1 MDVDG
6 FPDFNVDALQSLTKK
21 IQNNLLQT
29 SNPSPK
35 PSNNA
40 KPKKT
45 KQDATPIAKRER
57 KPQVEPKKSTPAKEQ
72 QASQP
77 ARPRSLPQVVPPKV
91 AQQNGSNKRLR
102 NGEIKK
108 AASKSDVNT
117 INIQKPRLNGASPP
131 SNGILRSEIKAL
143 GGAEDDFELV
153 AGANSDSEV
162 DGGTGVEIDTS
173 LSRELEEVID
183 RLGIAEARQNY
194 EEDVSEQGE
203 EEEDESEEGEEEEES
218 SERDSKVQNDQENGS
233 TDRILMNKP
242 VLPTSG
248 TKSKKGQTPLLFEPL
263 SAWHAAP
270 SPVISPSTDAPAL
283 ASDLVHRLHEYS
295 KSLLDEEN
303 QAFSTSQR
311 SASSSQQFYST
322 IMSTGT
328 LSDKIG
334 ALTLSVQESPL
345 HNIKA
350 LESLLGLAR
359 KRSRAQAVEVLGAL
373 KDLFAA
379 GNLLPSDRKL
389 RTFAGQPALHAAF
402 GPEAEQWTMDKPLP
416 KPLKKSHLVVWAF
429 EDWLK
434 SLFFQVLTII
444 ETWCNDEVVFARG
457 KAVDYVYSLLKEKP
471 EQEANLLR
479 LLVNKLGDSE
489 KKVASKTSF
498 NILQLETTHP
508 SMKPIIVSA
517 IESDILFRPG
527 QNFHAQYYAIITL
540 NQTVL
545 SSREES
551 IARQLLNI
559 YFALFLKLLEKP
571 KTLETEDEAP
581 HKAAKVTI
589 NRKGEIQGGG
599 GAGGKKAAQK
609 AAGKK
614 KSTTAAEDLQE
625 KMLSAVLTGVN
636 RAIPFISAND
646 ESFEKHIDTLFRVT
660 HSSNFN
666 TSIQALML
674 IQQLQGSN
682 QRTADRFYRTL
693 YESLLDSRLLT
704 SSKQVLYLNLL
715 YRSIRADLDTK
726 RIKAFMKRLLQ
737 IISMHQPP
745 FVCGVLYL
753 IRELETTLPSLSS
766 FIDQPE
772 EKPDDEEEIFR
783 DVPEDSLATS
793 PPPSNPSKHTSTNSS
808 NIPETS
814 YNGRKRDPLHANA
827 QSSTCWDMH
836 PLLTHYHPSV
846 SLFTNRLL
854 SHSAMPPKPDLSLNT
869 LIHFLDRFVYKNP
882 KSSTTSSGGI
892 TRGTSLMQPLLA
904 TGGSRTDGGVLV
916 TGGGAGR
923 RETGP
928 VNSAN
933 FWKRNQEEIG
943 ADEVFFHRYF
953 SALGMGKE
961 KRAEKKKRK
970 EEKKK
975 ARAGGGTDD
984 SGAEE
989 EEEEEEGEIWKAL
1002 VGSKPDI
1009 EGDDDDGD
1017 GEHAAFDDED
1027 ADGGFSDVDD
1037 DDGIAHDAATIT
1049 NTAQMNDDNDDAPF
1063 PNIADDAAASGSDI
1077 DALLDSDEEI
1087 DLDAAFAAENTTSA
1101 PTNTDRGGDGK
1112 AKKRKSTPNAAG
1124 PEDVKKRGSGRA
1136 KRMKLRNLPTFAGVE
1151 EYAGLLGD

>member
-1 MDVDG
+1 MDADG
-6 FPDFNVDALQSLTKK
+6 FPDFNADALQNLTNK

-29 SNPSPK
+29 GNPSPK
-35 PSNNA
+35 PNNNA

-45 KQDATPIAKRER
+45 RQDATSKAKGER
-57 KPQVEPKKSTPAKEQ
+57 KPQVEPKKSRPPKEQ
-72 QASQP
+72 KASQP
-77 ARPRSLPQVVPPKV
+77 AQPRSHPQVVQPKS

-108 AASKSDVNT
+108 PASKSDVNT
-117 INIQKPRLNGASPP
+117 IKIKKPRLNGASPP
-131 SNGILRSEIKAL
+131 SNEILRREIKAL
-143 GGAEDDFELV
+143 GGAEEDFELV
-153 AGANSDSEV
+153 AGVTSDSEV
-162 DGGTGVEIDTS
+162 EGRTGVETDKS
-173 LSRELEEVID
+173 LSRELEKVID
-183 RLGIAEARQNY
+183 RLGIAEARQ
-194 EEDVSEQGE
+194 D
-203 EEEDESEEGEEEEES
+203 EEEDESEEGEEEEEPS
-218 SERDSKVQNDQENGS
+218 VRDSEVQNDQKNGN
-233 TDRILMNKP
+233 TDKTPINET

-248 TKSKKGQTPLLFEPL
+248 TKSRKDQTPLLFEPL
-263 SAWHAAP
+263 SEWHAAEL
-270 SPVISPSTDAPAL
+270 PVIFQSTDAPAL
-283 ASDLVHRLHEYS
+283 APDLVHRLHDYS
-295 KSLLDEEN
+295 KTLLDEEN
-303 QAFSTSQR
+303 QAYSTSQR

-345 HNIKA
+345 HNVKA

-402 GPEAEQWTMDKPLP
+402 EPKHEQWTIDRPLP
-416 KPLKKSHLVVWAF
+416 QPLKKSHLIVWAF

-479 LLVNKLGDSE
+479 LLVNKLGDAE

-517 IESDILFRPG
+517 IESDLLFRPG
-527 QNFHAQYYAIITL
+527 QSFHAQYYAIITL

-545 SSREES
+545 SSREEP

-571 KTLETEDEAP
+571 QKPKTEDEAP
-581 HKAAKVTI
+581 QKAAKVTI

-609 AAGKK
+609 AAENK
-614 KSTTAAEDLQE
+614 KSTTAAEDFQE

-682 QRTADRFYRTL
+682 QTTADRFYRTL

-715 YRSIRADLDTK
+715 YRSLRADLDTK
-726 RIKAFMKRLLQ
+726 RIKAFIKRLLQ

-772 EKPDDEEEIFR
+772 EKPDDEEETFR
-783 DVPEDSLATS
+783 DVPEDSPDPS
-793 PPPSNPSKHTSTNSS
+793 PLPSNPSNHNSTNISAS
-808 NIPETS
+808 PKPP
-814 YNGRKRDPLHANA
+814 YDGRKRDPLHASA
-827 QSSTCWDMH
+827 QSSTCWDIH

-846 SLFTNRLL
+846 SLFTTRLL

-882 KSSTTSSGGI
+882 KSSATSSGGI
-892 TRGTSLMQPLLA
+892 TRGASLMQPLLA

-916 TGGGAGR
+916 TGGGAR
-923 RETGP
+923 RRDTGP
-928 VNSAN
+928 VNSAT
-933 FWKRNQEEIG
+933 FWKRNKEEIG

-975 ARAGGGTDD
+975 ARSGGGEDD
-984 SGAEE
+984 SEAET
-989 EEEEEEGEIWKAL
+989 EEEEGEIWKAL

-1009 EGDDDDGD
+1009 EGEDDGD
-1017 GEHAAFDDED
+1017 DDAFDDED
-1027 ADGGFSDVDD
+1027 ADGGFSDLDN
-1037 DDGIAHDAATIT
+1037 DDGITQDDASTAA
-1049 NTAQMNDDNDDAPF
+1049 NTAHLDDNDDDDDDATF
-1063 PNIADDAAASGSDI
+1063 PNFADDAASASDI

-1087 DLDAAFAAENTTSA
+1087 DLDAAFAAENNTRSL
-1101 PTNTDRGGDGK
+1101 PFTNKADQGTNGGGESK
-1112 AKKRKSTPNAAG
+1112 KKRKAPLSNAVG
-1124 PEDVKKRGSGRA
+1124 RETDDGVVKEGRRNRSE

-1151 EYAGLLGD
+1151 EYAALLGD

>member
-1 MDVDG
+1 MDTDA
-6 FPDFNVDALQSLTKK
+6 FPDFNADALQSLTKK

-35 PSNNA
+35 PNNNA
-40 KPKKT
+40 NPKKT
-45 KQDATPIAKRER
+45 RQDSTSKAKGEQ
-57 KPQVEPKKSTPAKEQ
+57 KPRVDPKKSRPPKEQ
-72 QASQP
+72 KASQP
-77 ARPRSLPQVVPPKV
+77 AQPRSHSQVVPPKI
-91 AQQNGSNKRLR
+91 AHPNGSNKRLR

-108 AASKSDVNT
+108 PASKSDVNT
-117 INIQKPRLNGASPP
+117 IKIKKPRLNGASPP
-131 SNGILRSEIKAL
+131 SNEILRREITAL
-143 GGAEDDFELV
+143 GGTEEDLELV
-153 AGANSDSEV
+153 AGVNSDSEV
-162 DGGTGVEIDTS
+162 EGTTGVETDKG
-173 LSRELEEVID
+173 LSRELEKVID
-183 RLGIAEARQNY
+183 GLGIAEALQ
-194 EEDVSEQGE
+194 DD
-203 EEEDESEEGEEEEES
+203 EEDESEEGEEEEEPSVKDREPNNVSTRGNANKIPINETLS
-218 SERDSKVQNDQENGS
+218 S
-233 TDRILMNKP
+233 
-242 VLPTSG
+242 TSS
-248 TKSKKGQTPLLFEPL
+248 TKSKKDQSTLLFEPL
-263 SAWHAAP
+263 SEWHAAEL
-270 SPVISPSTDAPAL
+270 PVLSQSTDAPAL
-283 ASDLVHRLHEYS
+283 PPDLVQRLHEYA

-303 QAFSTSQR
+303 QAYSTSHR

-402 GPEAEQWTMDKPLP
+402 EPKHEQWTVDKTLP
-416 KPLKKSHLVVWAF
+416 KPLKKSHLIVWAF

-444 ETWCNDEVVFARG
+444 ETWCNDEVAFARG

-517 IESDILFRPG
+517 IESDLLFRPG
-527 QNFHAQYYAIITL
+527 QSFHAQYYAIITL

-571 KTLETEDEAP
+571 KTLKTEDEAP
-581 HKAAKVTI
+581 QKAAKVTI

-609 AAGKK
+609 AAEKN
-614 KSTTAAEDLQE
+614 KSTTAVEDLQE

-682 QRTADRFYRTL
+682 QTTADRFYRTL

-715 YRSIRADLDTK
+715 YRSLRADLDTK
-726 RIKAFMKRLLQ
+726 RIKAFIKRLLQ

-745 FVCGVLYL
+745 FICGVLYL

-772 EKPDDEEEIFR
+772 EKPDDEEETFR
-783 DVPEDSLATS
+783 DVPEDSPASS
-793 PPPSNPSKHTSTNSS
+793 PPPSNPSKHTGTNSS
-808 NIPETS
+808 IIPKTF
-814 YNGRKRDPLHANA
+814 YDGRKRDPLHANA

-846 SLFTNRLL
+846 SLFTGRLL

-882 KSSTTSSGGI
+882 KSSSYSSGGT
-892 TRGTSLMQPLLA
+892 TRGASLMQPLLA

-923 RETGP
+923 RDTGP

-933 FWKRNQEEIG
+933 FWKRNKEEIG

-961 KRAEKKKRK
+961 KRAKKKKRK

-975 ARAGGGTDD
+975 ARSGGGEDD
-984 SGAEE
+984 SEAEE
-989 EEEEEEGEIWKAL
+989 EEGEGEIWKAL

-1009 EGDDDDGD
+1009 EGEDDVDDD
-1017 GEHAAFDDED
+1017 AFDDED
-1027 ADGGFSDVDD
+1027 AEGGFSDLDD
-1037 DDGIAHDAATIT
+1037 DDGIGYEDATTTTT
-1049 NTAQMNDDNDDAPF
+1049 NTAHLDEDDDDDDATF
-1063 PNIADDAAASGSDI
+1063 PNFADDDAASGSDI
-1077 DALLDSDEEI
+1077 DALLDSDEEV
-1087 DLDAAFAAENTTSA
+1087 DLDAAFAAENTSSSLTKS
-1101 PTNTDRGGDGK
+1101 NQDGGK
-1112 AKKRKSTPNAAG
+1112 AKKRKTPPNAG
-1124 PEDVKKRGSGRA
+1124 LEDDGKLKKGNRRE

-1151 EYAGLLGD
+1151 EYAALLGD

>member
-1 MDVDG
+1 MDRDA
-6 FPDFNVDALQSLTKK
+6 FPDFNADALQNLTNK
-21 IQNNLLQT
+21 IQTNLLQT
-29 SNPSPK
+29 GNPSPK
-35 PSNNA
+35 PNNNA

-45 KQDATPIAKRER
+45 RQDATAKAKGDQ
-57 KPQVEPKKSTPAKEQ
+57 KPQVEPKKSRPPKEQ
-72 QASQP
+72 IASQP
-77 ARPRSLPQVVPPKV
+77 AQPRSHPQVVPPKS
-91 AQQNGSNKRLR
+91 AQQNGSKKRLR

-108 AASKSDVNT
+108 PALKSDVNT
-117 INIQKPRLNGASPP
+117 IKIKKPRLNGASPP
-131 SNGILRSEIKAL
+131 SNEILRREIKAL
-143 GGAEDDFELV
+143 GGAEEDFELV
-153 AGANSDSEV
+153 AGVTSDSEV
-162 DGGTGVEIDTS
+162 EGTTGLETEKG
-173 LSRELEEVID
+173 LSKGLEKVID
-183 RLGIAEARQNY
+183 RLGIAEARQ
-194 EEDVSEQGE
+194 DDDKQDSE
-203 EEEDESEEGEEEEES
+203 ESEEGEPSAKDSELHNAQANGNANKIPMNDNLSRMS
-218 SERDSKVQNDQENGS
+218 S
-233 TDRILMNKP
+233 
-242 VLPTSG
+242 
-248 TKSKKGQTPLLFEPL
+248 TKSKKDQTPLLFEPL
-263 SAWHAAP
+263 SEWHAAELP
-270 SPVISPSTDAPAL
+270 LIAHSTDAPAL
-283 ASDLVHRLHEYS
+283 PPDTVQRLHDYA

-303 QAFSTSQR
+303 QAYSTSQR

-402 GPEAEQWTMDKPLP
+402 ESKHEQWTADKPLP
-416 KPLKKSHLVVWAF
+416 RPLKKAHLIVWAF

-517 IESDILFRPG
+517 IESDLLFRPG
-527 QNFHAQYYAIITL
+527 QSFHAQYYAIITL

-571 KTLETEDEAP
+571 KTLKTEDELP
-581 HKAAKVTI
+581 QKAAKVTI

-609 AAGKK
+609 AAEKK
-614 KSTTAAEDLQE
+614 KSTTAVEDLQE

-674 IQQLQGSN
+674 IQQLQGSH
-682 QRTADRFYRTL
+682 QTTADRFYRTL

-715 YRSIRADLDTK
+715 YRSLRADLDTK
-726 RIKAFMKRLLQ
+726 RIKAFIKRLLQ

-766 FIDQPE
+766 FIHQPE
-772 EKPDDEEEIFR
+772 EKLDDEEEAFR
-783 DVPEDSLATS
+783 DVPEDSPASS
-793 PPPSNPSKHTSTNSS
+793 PPPSNPSNHTGTNSS
-808 NIPETS
+808 NIPQTF
-814 YNGRKRDPLHANA
+814 YDGRKRDPLHANA

-846 SLFTNRLL
+846 SLFTGRLL

-882 KSSTTSSGGI
+882 KSSSSSSGGT
-892 TRGTSLMQPLLA
+892 TRGASLMQPLLA

-923 RETGP
+923 RDTGP
-928 VNSAN
+928 VNSAS
-933 FWKRNQEEIG
+933 FWKRNKEEIG

-975 ARAGGGTDD
+975 ARSGGGEDD
-984 SGAEE
+984 SEA

-1009 EGDDDDGD
+1009 EGDDEDENDG
-1017 GEHAAFDDED
+1017 FDDED
-1027 ADGGFSDVDD
+1027 VDDGFSDLDD
-1037 DDGIAHDAATIT
+1037 DDGIDHEDATPANTTQPKDDDDDDDAAFP
-1049 NTAQMNDDNDDAPF
+1049 PF
-1063 PNIADDAAASGSDI
+1063 ADDDAASGSEM

-1087 DLDAAFAAENTTSA
+1087 DLDAAFAAENTPSLTH
-1101 PTNTDRGGDGK
+1101 DDQR
-1112 AKKRKSTPNAAG
+1112 KKRKAPPNAG
-1124 PEDVKKRGSGRA
+1124 REDDAKPKKGGSHRE

-1151 EYAGLLGD
+1151 EYAQLLGD

>member
-1 MDVDG
+1 MDSDA
-6 FPDFNVDALQSLTKK
+6 FPAFNADALQSLTKN

-29 SNPSPK
+29 GNASPK
-35 PSNNA
+35 PNSA
-40 KPKKT
+40 KPKKQR
-45 KQDATPIAKRER
+45 QDASPKTKGNQ
-57 KPQVEPKKSTPAKEQ
+57 KSQVEPKRSRQPKEHR
-72 QASQP
+72 ASQP
-77 ARPRSLPQVVPPKV
+77 AQPRSQPQVVPPKS
-91 AQQNGSNKRLR
+91 AQQNRSNKRLR
-102 NGEIKK
+102 NGEIKNP
-108 AASKSDVNT
+108 ASKSDVNT
-117 INIQKPRLNGASPP
+117 ITINQARLNGATPP
-131 SNGILRSEIKAL
+131 SNETLRREIKAL
-143 GGAEDDFELV
+143 GGTEEDFELV
-153 AGANSDSEV
+153 TGVASDSEV
-162 DGGTGVEIDTS
+162 EGATGVETDKG
-173 LSRELEEVID
+173 LSRESEKVIN
-183 RLGIAEARQNY
+183 RLGVAEARQDDD
-194 EEDVSEQGE
+194 EED
-203 EEEDESEEGEEEEES
+203 SEEEEEEES
-218 SERDSKVQNDQENGS
+218 SVKDSKLNNAQTNGN
-233 TDRILMNKP
+233 TNKIP
-242 VLPTSG
+242 INETLPSMSS
-248 TKSKKGQTPLLFEPL
+248 TKSKKDPTPLLFEPL
-263 SAWHAAP
+263 SEWHAADLP
-270 SPVISPSTDAPAL
+270 LIAHSADAPAL
-283 ASDLVHRLHEYS
+283 PPDLVQRLHEYA

-303 QAFSTSQR
+303 QAYSTSQR
-311 SASSSQQFYST
+311 SASSSTQFYST

-350 LESLLGLAR
+350 LDSLLGLAR

-389 RTFAGQPALHAAF
+389 RTFAGQSALHAAF
-402 GPEAEQWTMDKPLP
+402 DSKTEQWTVDKPLP
-416 KPLKKSHLVVWAF
+416 RPLKKAHLIVWAF

-517 IESDILFRPG
+517 IESDLLFRPG
-527 QNFHAQYYAIITL
+527 QSFHAQYYAIITL

-571 KTLETEDEAP
+571 KTLKTEDEAP
-581 HKAAKVTI
+581 QKAAKVTI

-609 AAGKK
+609 AAEKK

-682 QRTADRFYRTL
+682 QTTADRFYRTL

-704 SSKQVLYLNLL
+704 SSKQVLYINLL
-715 YRSIRADLDTK
+715 YRSLRADLDTK
-726 RIKAFMKRLLQ
+726 RIKAFIKRLLQ
-737 IISMHQPP
+737 IISMHQSP

-772 EKPDDEEEIFR
+772 EKAEDEEEIFR
-783 DVPEDSLATS
+783 DVPEDSLGPS
-793 PPPSNPSKHTSTNSS
+793 LPPSNPPKHTSTNSS
-808 NIPETS
+808 ANIKTP
-814 YNGRKRDPLHANA
+814 YDGRKRDPLHANA
-827 QSSTCWDMH
+827 QSSTCWDIH

-846 SLFTNRLL
+846 SLFTTRLL

-882 KSSTTSSGGI
+882 KSSTSSSGGI
-892 TRGTSLMQPLLA
+892 TRGASLMQPLLA
-904 TGGSRTDGGVLV
+904 TGVSRTDGGVLV
-916 TGGGAGR
+916 TSGGPGR
-923 RETGP
+923 RDTGP

-933 FWKRNQEEIG
+933 FWKRNRDEVG

-975 ARAGGGTDD
+975 GKKARAGGGEDD
-984 SGAEE
+984 SEAEE

-1009 EGDDDDGD
+1009 EGDDDDDDVDHD
-1017 GEHAAFDDED
+1017 GFDDED
-1027 ADGGFSDVDD
+1027 AEAGFSDLDD
-1037 DDGIAHDAATIT
+1037 DDGIDNEDATTANPAHLDE
-1049 NTAQMNDDNDDAPF
+1049 DEDDATF
-1063 PNIADDAAASGSDI
+1063 PDFADDAAASGSDI

-1087 DLDAAFAAENTTSA
+1087 DLDAAFAAENTPSLT
-1101 PTNTDRGGDGK
+1101 K
-1112 AKKRKSTPNAAG
+1112 ADKGKKRKSAPNAG
-1124 PEDVKKRGSGRA
+1124 REDDENVTKGSRRE
-1136 KRMKLRNLPTFAGVE
+1136 KRMKLKNLPTFAGVE